1 MLLLIDYNLLRAVA
15 PLVARLCIR
24 IRDLLISGR
33 VELVSRRKFFK
44 MTSRFMKFREFDLGR
59 LALGLVLLAGIFVFA
74 EMTAPSLA
82 LAQTEGQPAAQ
93 KQAEAEA
100 LISRLSDKEVRE
112 LLVGRLSQAEAQ
124 NRNNREEFNPAVIIY
139 RLQRDMGLI
148 SDEVQHIFAAVGDLP
163 AIFPAAWAQFSA
175 DRNDGGLI
183 WFFAT
188 MAIAFGLGALAEAGL
203 RPILMARRGEV
214 PQEALESTRKKV
226 MLLGGVLLKRL
237 LLLGIFVAVATTVF
251 VLFFDTTQ
259 KDRIAFFFYLTA
271 TGVFRASIAVS
282 QAFHA
287 PNRPALRLPL
297 YDDQEAA
304 YLHRTFL
311 ITVGFGAFAFFTCAL
326 FGTLGI
332 LGYVHEL
339 FLILVGTT
347 TVSLLIY
354 TIISGRRLIRKDIQ
368 SGAPPDC
375 SRARFARAW
384 PWIFAVFTG
393 FLWIGIVV
401 RELLYDFVPYGAAL
415 FTIGLFAVIPSLDA
429 LFYRDAER
437 FEAAADDVR
446 TALAKAGRLTLL
458 VLVVV
463 SLASAWRINPLTMS
477 DGGFATLF
485 AEAAMQVAVTLLVA
499 YAIWQGVRIY
509 IDRKIAEEDA
519 EFAAQGF
526 DPAEAEIGG
535 TGMSRMRT
543 LFPLFKR
550 SVQMVLGVIVLM
562 IVLSALGV
570 DIAPILAGA
579 GVIGLAIG
587 FGSQTL
593 VRDIVSGAFF
603 LIDDAFRLGEYIDVG
618 SVQGTVEKISLRSFR
633 LRHHRGAIHTVPF
646 GTIDTLTNYSRD
658 WVIMK
663 LKFRV
668 PFDTD
673 VRAVKKIFKKIGLE
687 LLEHPEIGEDFIQP
701 FKSQGV
707 FEVDDY
713 GLVIR
718 AKFMAKPGRQ
728 FMIRKEAYIAVQEAF
743 QANDIE
749 FARPEI
755 KVTVED
761 EQDDDNVPDT
771 ARKTT
776 QTAAGAAARLVS
788 HPAATNDAAENA

>member
-1 MLLLIDYNLLRAVA
+1 MTGALTKVRKIDLRS
-15 PLVARLCIR
+15 LVAA
-24 IRDLLISGR
+24 
-33 VELVSRRKFFK
+33 F
-44 MTSRFMKFREFDLGR
+44 
-59 LALGLVLLAGIFVFA
+59 ALFASVFVFVSTGSA
-74 EMTAPSLA
+74 VQ
-82 LAQTEGQPAAQ
+82 AQTGNQTTAE

-112 LLVGRLSQAEAQ
+112 LLVGRLAEAEAKEA
-124 NRNNREEFNPAVIIY
+124 RGREEFNPAVIIY

-148 SDEVQHIFAAVGDLP
+148 SEEVQHIFAAVVDLP

-175 DRNDGGLI
+175 DRKDGGLI

-188 MAIAFGLGALAEAGL
+188 MAIAFGLGFLAESAL
-203 RPILMARRGEV
+203 RPVLMTRSGQG
-214 PQEALESTRKKV
+214 PQEPVESTRRKV
-226 MLLGGVLLKRL
+226 LTLGGVLLKRL
-237 LLLGIFVAVATTVF
+237 LLLGVFVGVATAVF

-271 TGVFRASIAVS
+271 TGVFRASIAMS

-287 PNRPALRLPL
+287 PKRGNLRLPL
-297 YDDQEAA
+297 YDDGEAA
-304 YLHRTFL
+304 YMHRTFL

-354 TIISGRRLIRKDIQ
+354 TIVSGRDLIRKDIQ
-368 SGAPPDC
+368 SGAPLESP
-375 SRARFARAW
+375 RARFARAW

-393 FLWIGIVV
+393 FLWTGIVV

-429 LFYRDAER
+429 LFYRDAVR

-446 TALAKAGRLTLL
+446 AALARAGRLTLL
-458 VLVVV
+458 VVVTV

-477 DGGFATLF
+477 DGGYATLF
-485 AEAAMQVAVTLLVA
+485 AEAAMQVAATLLVA
-499 YAIWQGVRIY
+499 YGIWQAVRIY

-519 EFAAQGF
+519 EFAAQGH
-526 DPAEAEIGG
+526 DPGEAEIGG

-550 SVQMVLGVIVLM
+550 SVQMVLGIIVIM
-562 IVLSALGV
+562 IVLSSLGV

-579 GVIGLAIG
+579 GVVGLAIG

-673 VRAVKKIFKKIGLE
+673 VRAIKKLFKKIGAE
-687 LLEHPEIGEDFIQP
+687 LLEHPEIGEDFLQP

-718 AKFMAKPGRQ
+718 AKFTAKPGRQ

-743 QANDIE
+743 AANGIE

-761 EQDDDNVPDT
+761 EQDDDDDIP
-771 ARKTT
+771 ATT
-776 QTAAGAAARLVS
+776 REKVKAAAAGGGTRLISHTAA
-788 HPAATNDAAENA
+788 DAAENV

>member
-1 MLLLIDYNLLRAVA
+1 MRGIDLRRFMAAFLLLSSALILGGSVTAVQAQPANQISVNQA
-15 PLVARLCIR
+15 PA
-24 IRDLLISGR
+24 SQ
-33 VELVSRRKFFK
+33 
-44 MTSRFMKFREFDLGR
+44 
-59 LALGLVLLAGIFVFA
+59 
-74 EMTAPSLA
+74 APAS
-82 LAQTEGQPAAQ
+82 QTAAQ

-100 LISRLSDKEVRE
+100 LISRLSDREVRE
-112 LLVGRLSQAEAQ
+112 LLVGRLAQADARESHSP
-124 NRNNREEFNPAVIIY
+124 EEFNPAVIIY

-148 SDEVQHIFAAVGDLP
+148 SEELQHIFAAVVDLP
-163 AIFPAAWAQFSA
+163 AIFPAAWAQFTA
-175 DRNDGGLI
+175 ERADGGLV
-183 WFFAT
+183 WFFAS
-188 MAIAFGLGALAEAGL
+188 MAAAFGLGFLTETAL
-203 RPILMARRGEV
+203 RPVFLSGAAQP
-214 PQEALESTRKKV
+214 PQSAVESTRRKV
-226 MLLGGVLLKRL
+226 MMLGGVLLRRL
-237 LLLGIFVAVATTVF
+237 LLLAVFLSVATAVF
-251 VLFFDTTQ
+251 VLFFDSTQ

-271 TGVFRASIAVS
+271 TGVFRASIAMS

-287 PNRPALRLPL
+287 PARGDLRLPL
-297 YDDQEAA
+297 YDDREAA

-339 FLILVGTT
+339 FLILIGTIT
-347 TVSLLIY
+347 ISLLIY
-354 TIISGRRLIRKDIQ
+354 TIVSGRELIRKDIE
-368 SGAPPDC
+368 SGAPPES
-375 SRARFARAW
+375 SRARFARVW

-393 FLWIGIVV
+393 FLWVGIVV

-429 LFYRDAER
+429 LFFRDAAR

-446 TALAKAGRLTLL
+446 AALAKASRLTLL
-458 VLVVV
+458 VVVTV
-463 SLASAWRINPLTMS
+463 SLASAWRINPLTMN
-477 DGGFATLF
+477 DGGYPALL

-499 YAIWQGVRIY
+499 YGIWQAVRIY

-519 EFAAQGF
+519 EFAAAGH

-550 SVQMVLGVIVLM
+550 SVQMVLGVIVTM
-562 IVLSALGV
+562 IVLSSLGV

-603 LIDDAFRLGEYIDVG
+603 LIDDAFRLGEYINVG

-673 VRAVKKIFKKIGLE
+673 VRAVKKMFKKIGME
-687 LLEHPEIGEDFIQP
+687 LLEHPEIGEDFLQP

-718 AKFMAKPGRQ
+718 AKFTAKPGRQ

-743 QANDIE
+743 AANGIE

-755 KVTVED
+755 KVSVEEEQED
-761 EQDDDNVPDT
+761 EEMSPAVREKLQ
-771 ARKTT
+771 
-776 QTAAGAAARLVS
+776 AAGAAAGSRIANQSLEKV
-788 HPAATNDAAENA
+788 AEKS

>member
-1 MLLLIDYNLLRAVA
+1 M
-15 PLVARLCIR
+15 
-24 IRDLLISGR
+24 GR
-33 VELVSRRKFFK
+33 FAIALAFL
-44 MTSRFMKFREFDLGR
+44 TS
-59 LALGLVLLAGIFVFA
+59 IFVFGGNLVYSPA
-74 EMTAPSLA
+74 Q
-82 LAQTEGQPAAQ
+82 AQTGVQSSAQ

-112 LLVGRLSQAEAQ
+112 LLVGRLAEAEAKDGAG
-124 NRNNREEFNPAVIIY
+124 REEFNPAVIIY

-148 SDEVQHIFAAVGDLP
+148 SEEVQHIFAAVGDLP

-175 DRNDGGLI
+175 DRNDGGLV

-203 RPILMARRGEV
+203 RPILIAAAERAP
-214 PQEALESTRKKV
+214 PQEVESTRKKV
-226 MLLGGVLLKRL
+226 MILGMILLKRFL
-237 LLLGIFVAVATTVF
+237 LQGIFVAVATTVF

-271 TGVFRASIAVS
+271 TGVFRASIAMS

-287 PNRPALRLPL
+287 PKRSALRLPL
-297 YDDQEAA
+297 YDDTEAA
-304 YLHRTFL
+304 YMHRTFL

-354 TIISGRRLIRKDIQ
+354 TIISGRNLIRKDIQ
-368 SGAPPDC
+368 SGAAADS
-375 SRARFARAW
+375 SRTRFACAW

-429 LFYRDAER
+429 LFYRDAAR

-477 DGGFATLF
+477 GGGYATLL

-499 YAIWQGVRIY
+499 YALWQGVRIY

-519 EFAAQGF
+519 EFAAQGH
-526 DPAEAEIGG
+526 DLSEAEIGG

-562 IVLSALGV
+562 IVLSSLGV

-579 GVIGLAIG
+579 GVVGLAIG

-618 SVQGTVEKISLRSFR
+618 SVKGTVEKISLRSFR

-658 WVIMK
+658 WAIMK

-673 VRAVKKIFKKIGLE
+673 VRAVKKIFKKIGAE

-728 FMIRKEAYIAVQEAF
+728 FVIRKEAYIAVQQAF

-749 FARPEI
+749 FARPEV

-761 EQDDDNVPDT
+761 EQEDDEIPKP
-771 ARKTT
+771 ARNKLH
-776 QTAAGAAARLVS
+776 AAGGAAARLVS
-788 HPAATNDAAENA
+788 GPASTDTAENA

>member
-1 MLLLIDYNLLRAVA
+1 MCHFVA
-15 PLVARLCIR
+15 TFA
-24 IRDLLISGR
+24 S
-33 VELVSRRKFFK
+33 
-44 MTSRFMKFREFDLGR
+44 
-59 LALGLVLLAGIFVFA
+59 LASVFVFA
-74 EMTAPSLA
+74 VTLTNAQ
-82 LAQTEGQPAAQ
+82 AQTANQSAAE

-100 LISRLSDKEVRE
+100 LISRLSDQEVRE
-112 LLVGRLSQAEAQ
+112 LLVGRLAQTDAQASQG
-124 NRNNREEFNPAVIIY
+124 REEFNPAVIIY

-148 SDEVQHIFAAVGDLP
+148 SEEVQHIFAAVVDLP

-175 DRNDGGLI
+175 DRSEGGLI

-188 MAIAFGLGALAEAGL
+188 MAIAFGLGFVAESGL
-203 RPILMARRGEV
+203 RPILVGRPAQAPPV
-214 PQEALESTRKKV
+214 VESTRKKV
-226 MLLGGVLLKRL
+226 MILGVVLLKRL
-237 LLLGIFVAVATTVF
+237 LLLGIFVGVATAVF

-271 TGVFRASIAVS
+271 TGVFRASIAMS

-287 PNRPALRLPL
+287 PKRANLRLPL
-297 YDDQEAA
+297 YDDIEAA
-304 YLHRTFL
+304 YMHRTFL

-354 TIISGRRLIRKDIQ
+354 TIISGRGLIRKDIE
-368 SGAPPDC
+368 SGAAAES

-415 FTIGLFAVIPSLDA
+415 FTIGLLAVIPSLDA
-429 LFYRDAER
+429 LFYRDAAR
-437 FEAAADDVR
+437 FEAAEDDVR
-446 TALAKAGRLTLL
+446 AALAKAGRLTLI
-458 VLVVV
+458 VLVVI

-477 DGGFATLF
+477 DGGYATLL
-485 AEAAMQVAVTLLVA
+485 AEAALQVAVTLLVA
-499 YAIWQGVRIY
+499 YGIWQAVRIY

-519 EFAAQGF
+519 EFAAAGH

-535 TGMSRMRT
+535 TGMSRRRT

-550 SVQMVLGVIVLM
+550 SVQMVLGIIVLM
-562 IVLSALGV
+562 IVLSSLGV

-579 GVIGLAIG
+579 GVVGLAIG

-673 VRAVKKIFKKIGLE
+673 VRAIKKMFKKIGMD
-687 LLEHPEIGEDFIQP
+687 LLEHPEIGEDFLQP

-718 AKFMAKPGRQ
+718 AKFTAKPGRQ

-743 QANDIE
+743 AANGIE

-761 EQDDDNVPDT
+761 ETDDDEVPAT
-771 ARKTT
+771 ARDHRS
-776 QTAAGAAARLVS
+776 QAAAGGATRLVS
-788 HPAATNDAAENA
+788 HTAADAAENV

>member
-1 MLLLIDYNLLRAVA
+1 MAGLFMRARGFDLNRFAKALALLLGV
-15 PLVARLCIR
+15 
-24 IRDLLISGR
+24 
-33 VELVSRRKFFK
+33 
-44 MTSRFMKFREFDLGR
+44 
-59 LALGLVLLAGIFVFA
+59 FVF
-74 EMTAPSLA
+74 TAVLVPVP
-82 LAQTEGQPAAQ
+82 AQAQSDNKTEAQ
-93 KQAEAEA
+93 RQAEAEA

-112 LLVGRLSQAEAQ
+112 LLVGRLAEADA
-124 NRNNREEFNPAVIIY
+124 RKRDAREEFNPAVIIY
-139 RLQRDMGLI
+139 RLQRDLGLI
-148 SDEVQHIFAAVGDLP
+148 SEEFQHIFAAVGNLP
-163 AIFPAAWAQFSA
+163 AIFPAAWARFSA
-175 DRNDGGLI
+175 DRADGGLI
-183 WFFAT
+183 WFFT
-188 MAIAFGLGALAEAGL
+188 SLAIAFGLGALAEAGL
-203 RPILMARRGEV
+203 RPILMSPAGEAPAEV
-214 PQEALESTRKKV
+214 RESTRRKI
-226 MLLGGVLLKRL
+226 MTLCGVLLKRL
-237 LLLGIFVAVATTVF
+237 LLLGIFLAVATTVF

-271 TGVFRASIAVS
+271 TGVFRASIAIS

-287 PNRPALRLPL
+287 PRRPELRLPL
-297 YDDQEAA
+297 YNDQEAA

-326 FGTLGI
+326 FGTLGVV
-332 LGYVHEL
+332 GYVHEL
-339 FLILVGTT
+339 FLIMVGTIT
-347 TVSLLIY
+347 ITLLIY
-354 TIISGRRLIRKDIQ
+354 TIISGRHLIRKDIQ
-368 SGAPPDC
+368 SGASAES

-415 FTIGLFAVIPSLDA
+415 FTIALFAVIPSLDA
-429 LFYRDAER
+429 LCYRDAAR

-477 DGGFATLF
+477 DGGIATVL

-519 EFAAQGF
+519 EFAAQGH

-550 SVQMVLGVIVLM
+550 SVQMVLGVIVMM

-673 VRAVKKIFKKIGLE
+673 VRAVKKIFKKIGLQ

-743 QANDIE
+743 QEHGIE

-761 EQDDDNVPDT
+761 ETDEDEVPDS
-771 ARKTT
+771 ARKVA
-776 QTAAGAAARLVS
+776 QTAAGAAGRIVT
-788 HPAATNDAAENA
+788 HPATTGDAAENA

>member
-1 MLLLIDYNLLRAVA
+1 MT
-15 PLVARLCIR
+15 
-24 IRDLLISGR
+24 G
-33 VELVSRRKFFK
+33 FFS
-44 MTSRFMKFREFDLGR
+44 TSRAFDLGR
-59 LALGLVLLAGIFVFA
+59 FAAAFVFLLTLVVSFA
-74 EMTAPSLA
+74 NGTV
-82 LAQTEGQPAAQ
+82 AQAQNADTTAAQ

-112 LLVGRLSQAEAQ
+112 LLVGRLADAEAQ
-124 NRNNREEFNPAVIIY
+124 QNQGREEFNPAVIVY

-148 SDEVQHIFAAVGDLP
+148 SEEVQHIFAAVVDLP

-175 DRNDGGLI
+175 DRAEGGLV

-188 MAIAFGLGALAEAGL
+188 LLIAFGLGYIAERAL
-203 RPILMARRGEV
+203 RPVLLSRSVAAPPMEVESARR
-214 PQEALESTRKKV
+214 KV
-226 MLLGGVLLKRL
+226 MILGAILLKRF
-237 LLLGIFVAVATTVF
+237 LLLGIFVGVATAVF

-271 TGVFRASIAVS
+271 TTVFRASIAMS

-287 PNRPALRLPL
+287 PGRAGLRLPL
-297 YDDQEAA
+297 YDDTEAA
-304 YLHRTFL
+304 YMHRTFL

-354 TIISGRRLIRKDIQ
+354 TIVSGRNLIRKDVE
-368 SGAPPDC
+368 SGAPPNS

-429 LFYRDAER
+429 LFYRDAAR
-437 FEAAADDVR
+437 FEAAADDVGA
-446 TALAKAGRLTLL
+446 ALARAARLTLL
-458 VLVVV
+458 VVVVV

-477 DGGFATLF
+477 GGGYAALL

-499 YAIWQGVRIY
+499 YALWQAARIY

-519 EFAAQGF
+519 EFAAQGH
-526 DPAEAEIGG
+526 DPSEAEIGG

-543 LFPLFKR
+543 LFPLCKR

-562 IVLSALGV
+562 IVLSSLGV

-579 GVIGLAIG
+579 GVVGLAIG

-618 SVQGTVEKISLRSFR
+618 SVKGTVEKISLRSLR

-658 WVIMK
+658 WAIMK

-673 VRAVKKIFKKIGLE
+673 VRAVKKIFKKIGLD
-687 LLEHPEIGEDFIQP
+687 LLENPDIGEDFLQP

-718 AKFMAKPGRQ
+718 AKFMSKPGRQ

-743 QANDIE
+743 REHGID
-749 FARPEI
+749 FARPEV

-761 EQDDDNVPDT
+761 EADDDEAPN
-771 ARKTT
+771 AAGNKL
-776 QTAAGAAARLVS
+776 QAAGAGTTRLISHTAA
-788 HPAATNDAAENA
+788 DAAENV

>member
-1 MLLLIDYNLLRAVA
+1 MVGI
-15 PLVARLCIR
+15 
-24 IRDLLISGR
+24 
-33 VELVSRRKFFK
+33 
-44 MTSRFMKFREFDLGR
+44 FMHTREFDLSR
-59 LALGLVLLAGIFVFA
+59 LATAFALLLGVFVF
-74 EMTAPSLA
+74 TAFAVPEVVQ
-82 LAQTEGQPAAQ
+82 AQSGDASASQR
-93 KQAEAEA
+93 QAEAEA

-112 LLVGRLSQAEAQ
+112 LLVGRLAEAEAR
-124 NRNNREEFNPAVIIY
+124 NRDGREEFNPAVIIY
-139 RLQRDMGLI
+139 RLQRDLGLI
-148 SDEVQHIFAAVGDLP
+148 TEEFQHIYAAVGNLP
-163 AIFPAAWAQFSA
+163 AIFPAAWARFSA
-175 DRNDGGLI
+175 DREDGGLI
-183 WFFAT
+183 WFFT
-188 MAIAFGLGALAEAGL
+188 SLAIAFGLGALAEAGL
-203 RPILMARRGEV
+203 RPILMTRPGEV
-214 PQEALESTRKKV
+214 PPEVRDSTRRKIL
-226 MLLGGVLLKRL
+226 LLGGVLLKRL
-237 LLLGIFVAVATTVF
+237 LLLGIFLAVATTVF
-251 VLFFDTTQ
+251 VLFFDATQ

-271 TGVFRASIAVS
+271 TGVFRASIALS

-287 PNRPALRLPL
+287 PRRPQLRLPL
-297 YDDQEAA
+297 YDDQEAR

-326 FGTLGI
+326 FGTLGVV
-332 LGYVHEL
+332 GYVHEL

-347 TVSLLIY
+347 TITLLIY
-354 TIISGRRLIRKDIQ
+354 TIISGRSLIRKDIQ
-368 SGAPPDC
+368 SGAPAES

-384 PWIFAVFTG
+384 PWIFAVFTA
-393 FLWIGIVV
+393 FLWVGIVV

-429 LFYRDAER
+429 LFYRDAAR
-437 FEAAADDVR
+437 FEAAADDIR

-458 VLVVV
+458 VLVVI

-477 DGGFATLF
+477 DGGVATAL
-485 AEAAMQVAVTLLVA
+485 AEAAMQVVVTLLVA

-519 EFAAQGF
+519 EFAAQGH

-550 SVQMVLGVIVLM
+550 SVQMVLGVIVTM

-673 VRAVKKIFKKIGLE
+673 VRAVKKMFKKIGTD

-743 QANDIE
+743 QEHGIE

-761 EQDDDNVPDT
+761 ESDDDEIPDS
-771 ARKTT
+771 ARKIT
-776 QTAAGAAARLVS
+776 QTAAGAAGRIVT
-788 HPAATNDAAENA
+788 HPATTGDAAENA

>member
-1 MLLLIDYNLLRAVA
+1 MASVFTRFQRIDLRYLMAA
-15 PLVARLCIR
+15 FA
-24 IRDLLISGR
+24 S
-33 VELVSRRKFFK
+33 LVS
-44 MTSRFMKFREFDLGR
+44 
-59 LALGLVLLAGIFVFA
+59 VFVFA
-74 EMTAPSLA
+74 VTVTTVQ
-82 LAQTEGQPAAQ
+82 AQTANHTTAE

-112 LLVGRLSQAEAQ
+112 LLVGRLAQAEAQ
-124 NRNNREEFNPAVIIY
+124 QNQGPEEFNPAVIIY

-148 SDEVQHIFAAVGDLP
+148 SEEVQHIFAAVVDLP
-163 AIFPAAWAQFSA
+163 AIFPAAWVQFSA

-188 MAIAFGLGALAEAGL
+188 MAIAFGLGYVAETSL
-203 RPILMARRGEV
+203 RPVLIRRPAQAPPV
-214 PQEALESTRKKV
+214 LKSTRRKV
-226 MLLGGVLLKRL
+226 LILGGVLLKRL
-237 LLLGIFVAVATTVF
+237 LLLGIFVGVATAVF

-271 TGVFRASIAVS
+271 TGVFRASIAMS

-287 PNRPALRLPL
+287 PRRANLRLPL
-297 YDDQEAA
+297 YDDGEAA
-304 YLHRTFL
+304 YMHRTFL

-354 TIISGRRLIRKDIQ
+354 TIISGRSLIRKDIE
-368 SGAPPDC
+368 SGAPPES

-393 FLWIGIVV
+393 FLWAGIVV

-415 FTIGLFAVIPSLDA
+415 FTIGLFAIIPSLDA
-429 LFYRDAER
+429 LFYRDAAR

-446 TALAKAGRLTLL
+446 AALAKAGRLTLL
-458 VLVVV
+458 VIVTV

-477 DGGFATLF
+477 DGGYATLF

-499 YAIWQGVRIY
+499 YGIWQAVRIY

-519 EFAAQGF
+519 EFAALGN

-562 IVLSALGV
+562 IVLSSLGV
-570 DIAPILAGA
+570 NIAPILAGA

-673 VRAVKKIFKKIGLE
+673 VRAIKKMFKKIGVE
-687 LLEHPEIGEDFIQP
+687 LLEHPEIGADFLQP

-718 AKFMAKPGRQ
+718 AKFTAKPGRQ

-743 QANDIE
+743 AANGIE

-755 KVTVED
+755 KVTVEG
-761 EQDDDNVPDT
+761 EHDDDEVP
-771 ARKTT
+771 ATT
-776 QTAAGAAARLVS
+776 RERVKAAAAGGGTRLVS
-788 HPAATNDAAENA
+788 HTAADAAEKV

>member
-1 MLLLIDYNLLRAVA
+1 MRSLAVA
-15 PLVARLCIR
+15 FALFASV
-24 IRDLLISGR
+24 
-33 VELVSRRKFFK
+33 LVSVS
-44 MTSRFMKFREFDLGR
+44 T
-59 LALGLVLLAGIFVFA
+59 VTPV
-74 EMTAPSLA
+74 
-82 LAQTEGQPAAQ
+82 LAQNSNQNSNQTAAE

-100 LISRLSDKEVRE
+100 LISRLSDREVRE
-112 LLVGRLSQAEAQ
+112 LLVGRLAEAEA
-124 NRNNREEFNPAVIIY
+124 RETRGPEEFNPAVIIY

-148 SDEVQHIFAAVGDLP
+148 SEEVQHIFAAVVDLP
-163 AIFPAAWAQFSA
+163 AIFPAAWARFSA
-175 DRNDGGLI
+175 DRKDGGLI

-188 MAIAFGLGALAEAGL
+188 MTIAFGLGFLAESAL
-203 RPILMARRGEV
+203 RPVLMTRPGQG
-214 PQEALESTRKKV
+214 PQELVESTRRKV
-226 MLLGGVLLKRL
+226 LTLGGVLLRRL
-237 LLLGIFVAVATTVF
+237 LLLGVFVGVATAVF
-251 VLFFDTTQ
+251 VVFFDTTQ

-271 TGVFRASIAVS
+271 TGVFRVSIAMS

-287 PNRPALRLPL
+287 PKRGNLRLPL
-297 YDDQEAA
+297 YDDGEAA
-304 YLHRTFL
+304 YMHRTFL

-354 TIISGRRLIRKDIQ
+354 TIISGRSLIRKDIQ
-368 SGAPPDC
+368 SGAPPE
-375 SRARFARAW
+375 SPRARFARAW

-393 FLWIGIVV
+393 FLWVGIVV

-429 LFYRDAER
+429 LFYRDAAR

-446 TALAKAGRLTLL
+446 AALARAARLTLL
-458 VLVVV
+458 VVVTV

-477 DGGFATLF
+477 DGGYATLL
-485 AEAAMQVAVTLLVA
+485 AEAAMQVAATLLVA
-499 YAIWQGVRIY
+499 YGIWQAVRIY

-519 EFAAQGF
+519 EFAAQGH
-526 DPAEAEIGG
+526 DPGEAEIGG

-550 SVQMVLGVIVLM
+550 SVQMVLGIIVIM
-562 IVLSALGV
+562 ILLSSLGV

-579 GVIGLAIG
+579 GVVGLAIG

-673 VRAVKKIFKKIGLE
+673 VRAVKKIFKKIGAE
-687 LLEHPEIGEDFIQP
+687 LLEHPEIGEDFLQP

-718 AKFMAKPGRQ
+718 AKFTAKPGRQ

-743 QANDIE
+743 AANGIE

-761 EQDDDNVPDT
+761 EQDDDDIP
-771 ARKTT
+771 ATT
-776 QTAAGAAARLVS
+776 HEKVRAAAAGGGTRLISHTAA
-788 HPAATNDAAENA
+788 DAAEKV

>member
-1 MLLLIDYNLLRAVA
+1 MLSFFMRARQLDLSRCTKALALLLGV
-15 PLVARLCIR
+15 
-24 IRDLLISGR
+24 
-33 VELVSRRKFFK
+33 
-44 MTSRFMKFREFDLGR
+44 
-59 LALGLVLLAGIFVFA
+59 FVFA
-74 EMTAPSLA
+74 AFVVSEGAR
-82 LAQTEGQPAAQ
+82 AQSSDQTAAQ
-93 KQAEAEA
+93 RQAEAEA

-112 LLVGRLSQAEAQ
+112 LLVGRLAEVDARNQAG
-124 NRNNREEFNPAVIIY
+124 REEFNPAVIIY

-148 SDEVQHIFAAVGDLP
+148 SEEFQHIFAAVGNLP
-163 AIFPAAWAQFSA
+163 AIFPAAWARFSA
-175 DRNDGGLI
+175 DREDGGLV
-183 WFFAT
+183 WFFT
-188 MAIAFGLGALAEAGL
+188 SLAIAFGLGVLAETAL
-203 RPILMARRGEV
+203 RPILMARSSGGADAVPPEV
-214 PQEALESTRKKV
+214 RESTRRKA
-226 MLLGGVLLKRL
+226 MMLGGVLMKRL

-271 TGVFRASIAVS
+271 TGVFRASIAFS

-287 PNRPALRLPL
+287 PRRPELRLPL
-297 YDDQEAA
+297 YDDREAA

-311 ITVGFGAFAFFTCAL
+311 TTVGFGAFAFFTCAL
-326 FGTLGI
+326 FGTLGVV
-332 LGYVHEL
+332 GYVHEL
-339 FLILVGTT
+339 FLILVGTIT
-347 TVSLLIY
+347 ITLLIY
-354 TIISGRRLIRKDIQ
+354 TIISGRSLIRKDIQ
-368 SGAPPDC
+368 SGAPAES

-415 FTIGLFAVIPSLDA
+415 FTIALFAVIPSLDA
-429 LFYRDAER
+429 LFHRDALR

-477 DGGFATLF
+477 DGGIATAL

-519 EFAAQGF
+519 EFAAQGQ

-550 SVQMVLGVIVLM
+550 SIQMVLGVIVLM

-603 LIDDAFRLGEYIDVG
+603 LIDDAFRLGEYIIVG
-618 SVQGTVEKISLRSFR
+618 SVRGTVEKISLRSFR

-646 GTIDTLTNYSRD
+646 GTIDTLTNLSRD

-673 VRAVKKIFKKIGLE
+673 VRAVKKIFKKIGAD

-743 QANDIE
+743 QQHGIE

-761 EQDDDNVPDT
+761 DHDDEVPDSG
-771 ARKTT
+771 RKVA
-776 QTAAGAAARLVS
+776 QTAAGAAGRIVT
-788 HPAATNDAAENA
+788 HPATTPEAAENV